1 MRLPLSSCLGFAL
14 LCALSAAAR
23 ADCVS
28 LVSGAGGAAFW
39 HSVEQGARQAAQET
53 GLQLYFRGP
62 SKEADPEAQ
71 LRIVERMLAHG
82 CRALIVA
89 PSGEAVAD
97 RVRQLKGQG
106 IAVLYID
113 RDLGGDEV
121 IGAVVTDNHQAGLL
135 AARQMARLLQGRG
148 RVGVLRPDSQASSV
162 AERSAGF
169 IQGAR
174 EAGLDVVLEARLP
187 VSDYMPSVTELQM
200 LESLDGLFTVNE
212 RTTQSGLAALRRSG
226 RSARVVHIGFDAD
239 PLLVEALRRGELT
252 ALMLQQ
258 PWEMGYRSVWSAH
271 QHLRGSRSG
280 LRREPLAALYVD
292 AQRVDDPVIRRLLPT
307 SP

>member
-14 LCALSAAAR
+14 LCSLGVAAR

-39 HSVEQGARQAAQET
+39 HGVEQGARQAAQET

-62 SKEADPEAQ
+62 SKETDPQAQ

-89 PSGEAVAD
+89 PSGAAVAE
-97 RVRQLKGQG
+97 RMRQLKDQG

-135 AARQMARLLQGRG
+135 AARQMARLLRGRS

-174 EAGLDVVLEARLP
+174 EAGLDVALEARLP
-187 VSDYMPSVTELQM
+187 VHDYMPSAADLQV
-200 LESLDGLFTVNE
+200 LETLDGLFTVNE
-212 RTTQSGLAALRRSG
+212 RTTQSALAVLRRAG
-226 RSARVVHIGFDAD
+226 RSGQLVHIGFDAD
-239 PLLVEALRRGELT
+239 PLLVEALRRGELA
-252 ALMLQQ
+252 ALLLQQ
-258 PWEMGYRSVWSAH
+258 PWEMGYRSVWAAH
-271 QHLRGSRSG
+271 QHLRGARPG
-280 LRREPLAALYVD
+280 PRHEPLAALYVD
-292 AQRVDDPVIRRLLPT
+292 AQRLDDPAIRHLLPLAD
-307 SP
+307 

>member
-1 MRLPLSSCLGFAL
+1 MRQFLLPLLSVAL
-14 LCALSAAAR
+14 LCPLAAAAR

-39 HSVEQGARQAAQET
+39 QSVEQGARQAANET
-53 GLQLYFRGP
+53 GLKLYFRGP
-62 SKEADPEAQ
+62 SKEPDAQAQ
-71 LRIVERMLAHG
+71 LQIVERMLAHG
-82 CRALIVA
+82 CQALIIA
-89 PSGEAVAD
+89 PSGVAVAE
-97 RVRQLKGQG
+97 RVRQLRGQG
-106 IAVLYID
+106 IAALYID

-174 EAGLDVVLEARLP
+174 EAGLDVVLQARLP
-187 VSDYMPSVTELQM
+187 VHDSMPAAADLQV
-200 LESLDGLFTVNE
+200 LETLDGLFTVNE
-212 RTTQSGLAALRRSG
+212 RTTQSGLAVLRRAGRSG
-226 RSARVVHIGFDAD
+226 RMVHIGFDAD

-252 ALMLQQ
+252 ALLLQQ
-258 PWEMGYRSVWSAH
+258 PWEMGYRSVWAAH

-280 LRREPLAALYVD
+280 MRREPLAVLYVD
-292 AQRVDDPVIRRLLPT
+292 AQRLSEPAISRLLPAAQ
-307 SP
+307 